1 MSEKYEY
8 KKPSKELLEK
18 DVKYVINGCDPVRL
32 EDMGKKDTIIYP
44 QLFNHQTYGI
54 ANNIKPFVCLADEA
68 DQNGDNTTSQYYD
81 KLAYLCRMFNRNVY
95 EKYVYM
101 ELSRVIS
108 DALQLFIPILKT
120 VLTNH
125 NIEFSCDD
133 LYEKFNKFISNVHQ
147 IFISTINVP
156 ELNISEQMAR
166 SYIETMANQDPDNVT
181 TGMNIVG
188 TILKPYVEVASQRT
202 LSSLYTYTIGFVRDA
217 MLKQA
222 IYKDIK
228 TTAKVNYQIET
239 ELSKFFVEAKQ
250 FIDFCYMNILR
261 DCFFARTDM
270 DDLNMYTD
278 L

>member
-18 DVKYVINGCDPVRL
+18 DVKNVINGCDPVRL

-44 QLFNHQTYGI
+44 QLLNHQTYGI

-68 DQNGDNTTSQYYD
+68 DQNGDNSTSQYYD
-81 KLAYLCRMFNRNVY
+81 DLANLCRLFNRNVY

-101 ELSRVIS
+101 KLSKVIS
-108 DALQLFIPILKT
+108 DVLQLFIPIVKA

-133 LYEKFNKFISNVHQ
+133 LYENFNEFISNVHE

-156 ELNISEQMAR
+156 QLNISEQMAR

-202 LSSLYTYTIGFVRDA
+202 LSSLYTYTISFVRDA

-239 ELSKFFVEAKQ
+239 ELSKFFVDAKH